1 MVAQPVP
8 PADAE
13 DTPLLDSAGGA
24 PPAPRDSAMPGAQM
38 SPEIYDALLSS
49 LGSSMAGTVDSG
61 TSGGGPT
68 GPTTTATPATPATT
82 ATHHSPPPKPT
93 AKQRAQSAPKRP
105 RAGGVSETNTAPARP
120 PATTSFFVHR
130 RATPGPLA
138 VEHQLEADREAMDAL
153 AKGMVALEKV
163 SAAQQAQIETLT
175 RANGQINRNAIG
187 LEKAVLDRVEAAKL
201 FAAKDTEDKISD
213 LRERLRVEFSDGEKL
228 SKHLVGHDTPVLKP
242 LVDTLM
248 KAQMDAVNHQFAVLD
263 QFVKERVMR
272 DNMVQ
277 QYLTNVAAEKPV
289 DGEKINNAFYGVAVE
304 LIEIRAAALN
314 GLNGAAQASRPQ
326 VSSV

>member
-1 MVAQPVP
+1 MVSRQTVRLEG
-8 PADAE
+8 E
-13 DTPLLDSAGGA
+13 DLRQCLEFCVARSEL
-24 PPAPRDSAMPGAQM
+24 M

-68 GPTTTATPATPATT
+68 GPTTATPATPATT
-82 ATHHSPPPKPT
+82 ATHHDHAPQPT

-201 FAAKDTEDKISD
+201 FAAKDAQDQN
-213 LRERLRVEFSDGEKL
+213 LRLEGTTPSRVLRRRENEQTPGRPRRTSAQTLSRHADG
-228 SKHLVGHDTPVLKP
+228 SADGH
-242 LVDTLM
+242 
-248 KAQMDAVNHQFAVLD
+248 HQ
-263 QFVKERVMR
+263 
-272 DNMVQ
+272 
-277 QYLTNVAAEKPV
+277 
-289 DGEKINNAFYGVAVE
+289 
-304 LIEIRAAALN
+304 
-314 GLNGAAQASRPQ
+314 
-326 VSSV
+326 SSVFSTAR